1 MTARGAVLGVL
12 MLLLVACGGCNS
24 TPDTRTPP
32 PVPGDWRLVFHD
44 DFDGSRLDKDRWT
57 TCFDWNDDGC
67 TISTN
72 NELEWYQ
79 PGQVSVGGGRLALTA
94 ERRAIRGSDGRVHP
108 WLSGM
113 ISTGR
118 NHWYA
123 QPRETFTYGYFEAAI
138 RIPPQSG
145 MAPAFWLMPASRFTP
160 PEIDIMEFLGTTR
173 ELSMFVHWRNA
184 EGAKRKQQGTF
195 TAAGFPDDYHVFAVL
210 WEKDKLVWYVDGVER
225 FRVTAS
231 ERIPHVP
238 MEVLIN
244 LAVGLPHAPPPATV
258 SARMLVD
265 RVRVWQR

>member
-1 MTARGAVLGVL
+1 MTSRGAVFGVL
-12 MLLLVACGGCNS
+12 MLLLACACGS
-24 TPDTRTPP
+24 TPGAPAPKP
-32 PVPGDWRLVFHD
+32 PVSGDWRLVFHD

-57 TCFDWNDDGC
+57 TCYDWNEDGC
-67 TISTN
+67 TISSN

-79 PGQVSVGGGRLALTA
+79 PGQVSVGGGNLTLTA
-94 ERRAIRGSDGRVHP
+94 QRRAIRGSDGEEYP
-108 WLSGM
+108 WVSGM

-118 NHWYA
+118 DNWYA
-123 QPRETFTYGYFEAAI
+123 KPRETFTYGYFEAAI
-138 RIPPQSG
+138 RIPAQGG
-145 MAPAFWLMPASRFTP
+145 MAPAFWMMPASRFTP

-184 EGAKRKQQGTF
+184 EGNKRKQQGTF
-195 TAAGFPDDYHVFAVL
+195 TAAGFPDDHHVFAVL

-244 LAVGLPHAPPPATV
+244 LAVGLPHAPPSGTV
-258 SARMLVD
+258 SARMVVD
-265 RVRVWQR
+265 WVRVWQR